1 MTDSVPAWWVPLL
14 NNTLD
19 LLSGSIPGVGR
30 KTMYTST
37 QKLFGHIYNK
47 LKPITN
53 VGQTNDSITID
64 LKNVGFACI
73 FLALLMCD
81 ICHDTSVALVKQKVR
96 STDNDTPTQFFIKY
110 LKTIRYIQSPQL
122 KAQILQFMQKD
133 PRRAIINQIL
143 TKSISS
149 TSVDENQVFCSTNE
163 AMIQSGL
170 STLPVTFA
178 TTREFYE
185 RGAENKL
192 SANVGIF
199 DQSNNG
205 GAMQLMGATGINAI
219 ISIVNAGDKG
229 FRFPGNPTVPT
240 QTSLITDIIRFL
252 IVKRDGSFFIG
263 PAVWWLATVRT
274 LEADSWKLA
283 DQPCAQYPDPEFG
296 RQLAEY
302 MERNEIDIDV
312 LSDLITELFIGEGRT
327 RSLVDLMPHTFWVEM
342 SCEEAQLKFNSI
354 INKSV
359 FRDYNTTWT
368 SQIVVGTE
376 PLVSFEYFPQELQG
390 NEREIYIRVSENDS
404 IMGPAMSEKDAEDAD
419 IDNTM
424 RKTAGDL
431 NIYLYSL
438 ANGLYSITGDR
449 SAAAQY
455 LLFTYLYPDRS
466 KFIYEVGSPQQLRNI
481 VYPAIQGFEQLTIE
495 RTTHCPQNPYTL
507 QAVSFGG
514 LKTGASKLLEWLR
527 SGQLPQLAP
536 EPSLGLYGQV
546 ADPTVAG
553 GDKGKAESNDE
564 VESSPVD
571 TPVNP
576 LANLLPVPSQVP
588 RKSRTGT
595 VPNMFSSLDVV
606 NNSAINAR
614 KRAGFVGRGG
624 SEEGVGESPAES
636 QENNAG
642 ESPAGSQENNAARAL
657 LELNKS

>member
-1 MTDSVPAWWVPLL
+1 MADSVPAWWVPLL

-37 QKLFGHIYNK
+37 QKLFDHIYNK
-47 LKPITN
+47 LKPISSVIETEKN
-53 VGQTNDSITID
+53 ITVD
-64 LKNVGFACI
+64 LKNVVFACI

-81 ICHDTSVALVKQKVR
+81 ICHDTSVALVKQKVD
-96 STDNDTPTQFFIKY
+96 SADEDTPDEFFIKY
-110 LKTIRYIQSPQL
+110 LEKIGYIQSPQL
-122 KAQILQFMQKD
+122 KGQILHFMQND
-133 PRRAIINQIL
+133 PKSAIIKQIL

-163 AMIQSGL
+163 AMIQAGL
-170 STLPVTFA
+170 PPLQVTFA

-192 SANVGIF
+192 SAKVGIF

-283 DQPCAQYPDPEFG
+283 DQPCAQYPDPKFG
-296 RQLAEY
+296 EQLAEY
-302 MERNEIDIDV
+302 MERNDIDIDV
-312 LSDLITELFIGEGRT
+312 LSDLITELFIGKGRRA

-359 FRDYNTTWT
+359 FRDYNTKWT
-368 SQIVVGTE
+368 SQIVVE
-376 PLVSFEYFPQELQG
+376 NVPLVSFEYFPQELQG
-390 NEREIYIRVSENDS
+390 NEREIYIRVSGKDS
-404 IMGPAMSEKDAEDAD
+404 IRGPAMSEKDAEVAD

-431 NIYLYSL
+431 NIYLYSF
-438 ANGLYSITGDR
+438 ANNLYSITGDR

-481 VYPAIQGFEQLTIE
+481 VYPAIQGFEQLEIK

-507 QAVSFGG
+507 EAVSFGG
-514 LKTGASKLLEWLR
+514 LRNGASKLLAWLR
-527 SGQLPQLAP
+527 SGQLPQLAS
-536 EPSLGLYGQV
+536 EPSLGWYGQV
-546 ADPTVAG
+546 ADPTDAG
-553 GDKGKAESNDE
+553 GYEDE
-564 VESSPVD
+564 VASTEEVDSSR
-571 TPVNP
+571 TGIRVNQP
-576 LANLLPVPSQVP
+576 LANSDPLPFEVPKGQRSRPVPIGFNSSAVP
-588 RKSRTGT
+588 TGFNR
-595 VPNMFSSLDVV
+595 VI
-606 NNSAINAR
+606 NSAKNAR
-614 KRAGFVGRGG
+614 IRAGFVGRGG
-624 SEEGVGESPAES
+624 YEEGGDESPAES
-636 QENNAG
+636 QEIMPHG
-642 ESPAGSQENNAARAL
+642 HF
-657 LELNKS
+657 

>member
-1 MTDSVPAWWVPLL
+1 MADSVPAWWVPLL

-19 LLSGSIPGVGR
+19 LLSGSIQGIGR
-30 KTMYTST
+30 KTMYNST
-37 QKLFGHIYNK
+37 YKIFDHIYNK
-47 LKPITN
+47 LKPISK
-53 VGQTNDSITID
+53 GSQTNDRITID

-96 STDNDTPTQFFIKY
+96 STDDDTPVQFFIKY
-110 LKTIRYIQSPQL
+110 LETIGYIQSPQL
-122 KAQILQFMQKD
+122 KAQILEFMQKD
-133 PRRAIINQIL
+133 PKRAIVNQIL
-143 TKSISS
+143 MKSISS
-149 TSVDENQVFCSTNE
+149 TKVNENQVFCSTNE
-163 AMIQSGL
+163 AMVQAGL
-170 STLPVTFA
+170 SALPVTFA

-185 RGAENKL
+185 GGAENKL
-192 SANVGIF
+192 SAKVGIF

-219 ISIVNAGDKG
+219 ISVVNAGDKG

-240 QTSLITDIIRFL
+240 QTSLITDILRFL
-252 IVKRDGSFFIG
+252 VVKRDGSFFIG

-296 RQLAEY
+296 KQLAEY

-312 LSDLITELFIGEGRT
+312 LSDLITELFIGRGRS
-327 RSLVDLMPHTFWVEM
+327 RSLVDLMPYTFWVEM
-342 SCEEAQLKFNSI
+342 PCEEAQLTFNSI

-368 SQIVVGTE
+368 SQIMVGAE
-376 PLVSFEYFPQELQG
+376 PLISFEYFPQELQE
-390 NEREIYIRVSENDS
+390 NEMEIYIRVSGNNS
-404 IMGPAMSEKDAEDAD
+404 IMGPPMSENDAEDAD

-438 ANGLYSITGDR
+438 ANGMYSITGDR

-455 LLFTYLYPDRS
+455 LLFTYLYPDSS

-481 VYPAIQGFEQLTIE
+481 VYPAIQGFEPLTIE

-514 LKTGASKLLEWLR
+514 LKTGASKLLGWLR

-546 ADPTVAG
+546 ADPSVVGEAG
-553 GDKGKAESNDE
+553 GGMETNDE
-564 VESSPVD
+564 VESSPAATQV
-571 TPVNP
+571 TQP
-576 LANLLPVPSQVP
+576 LANLAPVPRSQVP
-588 RKSRTGT
+588 TGQRTRIAPT
-595 VPNMFSSLDVV
+595 EFNSSDDVV
-606 NNSAINAR
+606 TNSAINAR
-614 KRAGFVGRGG
+614 NRAGFVGRGESG
-624 SEEGVGESPAES
+624 EGVGESPAES
-636 QENNAG
+636 QET
-642 ESPAGSQENNAARAL
+642 NAAEAL
-657 LELNKS
+657 LGLRS